1 MRALI
6 FALSLVAG
14 SCFANAPWVA
24 NYEQAKVLLPAI
36 SDESSATA
44 KAWRKEVN
52 RMLERGRTDNE
63 IPLDAARRVLARMHY
78 TPTPTAREQLV
89 AAEVTSPTP
98 VVRAK
103 KPVVYYSTGGGNM
116 RGSDGTVILRTGD
129 AITVYPPK

>member
-1 MRALI
+1 MRATIL
-6 FALSLVAG
+6 ALALVAG
-14 SCFANAPWVA
+14 SCFANAPWAA

-44 KAWRKEVN
+44 KAWKKEVN

-78 TPTPTAREQLV
+78 TPAPTVRERLV
-89 AAEVTSPTP
+89 TADVTSPTP
-98 VVRAK
+98 VAPAK
-103 KPVVYYSTGGGNM
+103 KPVVYNSTGGGNM